1 MRRFRFH
8 GGWRWGFWILM
19 VVCGSALGFVSQPAV
34 TPAQQQPIDQ
44 ALELKTKIMG
54 PFTLAVVG
62 DLNYVHPVAQLA
74 DPNIQNAFKVIR
86 EADAAFG
93 NMESNIADYRNFKG
107 VITGTTGPKDIA
119 ADVKAMG
126 FKIVTRANNHTDEN
140 GTDGM
145 FETNH
150 WLDEAGIVY
159 AGVGKNL
166 DEARAAQYLETP
178 KGRVGLV
185 GMYSSSQGG
194 GGGGAAATYKLG
206 NVGGSPGENTLHLT
220 MFQIV
225 TPDQLEEL
233 RKIRDS
239 AYAHLAEMTNPVPP
253 IPENEPKDRL
263 QMSRVGEWYK
273 AGTTPGGL
281 SYEMNRN
288 DLKEILRSIRNGKEY
303 SDLMIATIHTH
314 EDVSSL
320 KLQFFSDA
328 PTDFL
333 VELAHKAIDNGADV
347 FVGHGNHVLRPIEIY
362 KGKPIFY
369 GLSSFVYQLNQQVT
383 PIERYTEEK
392 QDPFTTEMTDAEVQ
406 WKYWDS
412 FERPRLIRDNMDSV
426 IGELK
431 YDNGQLQEIILHPI
445 DLGYDARLSDKGIP
459 RIPSPETAQ
468 RILQTL
474 QKLSEPYG
482 TKITIENNLGIIRV
496 AEGQQGKK

>member
-1 MRRFRFH
+1 MKHFES
-8 GGWRWGFWILM
+8 RWSLW
-19 VVCGSALGFVSQPAV
+19 ALIVLCVSVLVLVSQPAA

-44 ALELKTKIMG
+44 AQELKTKIKG

-62 DLNYVHPVAQLA
+62 DLNYVHPVSQLV
-74 DPNIQNAFKVIR
+74 DPSVQDALKVIR
-86 EADAAFG
+86 DADAAFG

-107 VITGTTGPKDIA
+107 VITGTTGPKEIA
-119 ADVKAMG
+119 ADVKSMG

-140 GTDGM
+140 GIDGM

-150 WLDEAGIVY
+150 WLEQAGIAY

-166 DEARAAQYLETP
+166 DEARAAQYYESP
-178 KGRVGLV
+178 KGRIGLV
-185 GMYSSSQGG
+185 GMFSSSQGG
-194 GGGGAAATYKLG
+194 AGGGAAASYKLG
-206 NVGGSPGENTLHLT
+206 NVGGSPGENVLHLT

-225 TPDQLEEL
+225 TPEQLDQL

-239 AYAHLAEMTNPVPP
+239 AYAHRTEVSNAVPP
-253 IPENEPKDRL
+253 LPENEPKDRL
-263 QMSRVGEWYK
+263 QMSRVGGWFK

-288 DLKEILRSIRNGKEY
+288 DLREILRSIRNGKEY

-320 KLQFFSDA
+320 KLQFFSET

-347 FVGHGNHVLRPIEIY
+347 FVGHGIHVLRGIEIY

-392 QDPFTTEMTDAEVQ
+392 QDPFTTDMTDAEAQ

-412 FERPRLIRDNMDSV
+412 FERPRLIRDNMESV
-426 IGELK
+426 IGECK

-459 RIPSPETAQ
+459 RVPSPETAQ

-474 QKLSEPYG
+474 QKLSEPMG
-482 TKITIENNLGIIRV
+482 TKISIEGNLGIIHV
-496 AEGQQGKK
+496 GAVELGKK